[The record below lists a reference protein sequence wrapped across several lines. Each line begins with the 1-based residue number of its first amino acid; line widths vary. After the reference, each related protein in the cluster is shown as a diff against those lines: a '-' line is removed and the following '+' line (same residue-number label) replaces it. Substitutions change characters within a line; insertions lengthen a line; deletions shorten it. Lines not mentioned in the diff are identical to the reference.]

1 MAAFIYPEVRVAIT
15 FQSFRTLLGN
25 MVAAAQG
32 ACPALLDL
40 NVGSAG
46 RAMLEAVAG
55 LGLWFQFIMLQIL
68 SRTRLATSIGP
79 DVDSFVQDFGLARL
93 PGTVATGLVTFTSF
107 TPASQSATITVG
119 ATVRTASGIVFD
131 VVEDSTNAAW
141 SASAG
146 GYIRP
151 AGTAAI
157 TIAVQCASAG
167 TLGNVAV
174 GAICLLGSAISGI
187 DTVTNTTALTNG
199 SDGESDAALRVRFV
213 SYINSRSRAT
223 VTAIE
228 DAVTDV
234 SAGLLY
240 QVCENVDTSGA
251 PLPGNV
257 VVYVD
262 DGSGDV
268 ADTLINTV
276 YAAVED
282 VRPAAVSIQVVRPA
296 IIRPAITMAVTVG
309 GTVDLTTVQATI
321 STSVAAYLNS
331 LAIGAAASYSRF
343 IQIAYAAST
352 DVTNVTGVTL
362 AGGTSDLPATPGT
375 AYRAGTVS
383 FG

>member
-1 MAAFIYPEVRVAIT
+1 
-15 FQSFRTLLGN
+15 
-25 MVAAAQG
+25 
-32 ACPALLDL
+32 ALLDL

-55 LGLWFQFIMLQIL
+55 LGLWFQFIALQIL

-93 PGTVATGLVTFTSF
+93 PGTVATGMVTFTSF
-107 TPASQSATITVG
+107 TPASQSATIAVG
-119 ATVRTASGIVFD
+119 ATVRTASGLVFD
-131 VVEDSTNAAW
+131 VMEDSTNAAW

-151 AGTAAI
+151 AGTSAI
-157 TIAVQCASAG
+157 TIAVQCESAG
-167 TLGNVAV
+167 TAGNVAV
-174 GAICLLGSAISGI
+174 GAICLLGTAISGI

-199 SDGESDAALRVRFV
+199 SDGESDAALRARFV
-213 SYINSRSRAT
+213 SYINSRSKAT
-223 VTAIE
+223 VMAIE

-234 SAGLLY
+234 SASLLY
-240 QVCENVDTSGA
+240 QVRENVDTSGA
-251 PLPGNV
+251 TLPGNV

-282 VRPAAVSIQVVRPA
+282 VRPAAVSIQVVRPV
-296 IIRPAITMAVTVG
+296 IVRPAIIMTVTLG
-309 GTVDLTTVQATI
+309 GTVDATTVQATI
-321 STSVAAYLNS
+321 STGIASYLNS
-331 LAIGAAASYSRF
+331 LAIGAAASYSRL
-343 IQIAYAAST
+343 IQIAYATST
-352 DVTNVTGVTL
+352 AVTNVAGVTL
-362 AGGTSDLPATPGT
+362 AGGTVDLPATTGT